1 MKNKKEKKC
10 KHEWRFVCPANS
22 NDCADICVK
31 CSKVREDK
39 SPKPEKKVRIEEI
52 KGSVVIE
59 PTAMNECPYINY
71 GVLAEMKIKINELV
85 RAVNS
90 LVDSK

>member
-1 MKNKKEKKC
+1 MNKKEKKYC
-10 KHEWRFVCPANS
+10 KLHSFIGSEQES
-22 NDCADICVK
+22 KDCSDC
-31 CSKVREDK
+31 K

-71 GVLAEMKIKINELV
+71 GVLAEMKIKINKIIKVL
-85 RAVNS
+85 NS
-90 LVDSK
+90 R